1 MKRHLAVLGIVLAF
15 FAFAMCERL
24 QAEDPVKDAKESFAK
39 LVTAAKAKKTEG
51 EEGGPGRHRSPPEGS
66 GG

>member
-39 LVTAAKAKKTEG
+39 LVTAAKAKKG
-51 EEGGPGRHRSPPEGS
+51 DQDNIVALLKAAGAKK
-66 GG
+66 